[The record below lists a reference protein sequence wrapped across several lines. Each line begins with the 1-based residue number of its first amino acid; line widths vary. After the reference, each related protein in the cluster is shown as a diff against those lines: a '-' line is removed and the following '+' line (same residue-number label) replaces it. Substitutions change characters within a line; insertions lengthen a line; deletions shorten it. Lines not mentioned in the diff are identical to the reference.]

1 MRTTIRKAHRWPIG
15 ASRTVDHAPL
25 REGERL
31 PGCRIAMAAQAVD
44 TTRHLATG
52 SSTGLPTAMAALAAN
67 TTRHLATGSSTG
79 LRTPMVALAAV
90 TTGHLATG
98 SSTGLPIAIRRTGQE
113 APAEVTRRPESA
125 TP

>member
-31 PGCRIAMAAQAVD
+31 PGCRIAMVAQ
-44 TTRHLATG
+44 
-52 SSTGLPTAMAALAAN
+52 AAN
-67 TTRHLATGSSTG
+67 TTGHLATGSSTG

-125 TP
+125 TPDHRWRHVTGCSRR